1 MTNEELLRCIR
12 DRHSVRDYLD
22 KEIDLDELAIIN
34 PEIEN
39 INKENDLHF
48 QLVMDSPETFS
59 KFILPYGKLNAY
71 HYIALVGKKSEDLEE
86 KVGYF
91 GEKLVLLANHC
102 SLDTCWVGGTYSKRN
117 TKVKIESDEKL
128 IGIIAIGYGV
138 DHGHPHK
145 SKTLSDVTTT
155 LENTPDWFVKG
166 VEMSLLAPTAINQ
179 QKFKFTYNPD
189 GSVTAKAGVGPYA
202 KVDLGIVKY
211 HFEVGANQQVN
222 WKE

>member
-1 MTNEELLRCIR
+1 MTNEELLKSIN
-12 DRHSVRDYLD
+12 DRHSVRNYLD
-22 KEIDLDELAIIN
+22 RNIDLDDLAKIN
-34 PEIEN
+34 PEIDR

-48 QLVMDSPETFS
+48 QLVTNSKETFS

-71 HYIALVGKKSEDLEE
+71 HYIALVGKKCTNLEE

-91 GEKLVLLANHC
+91 GEKLVLLAEHC

-117 TKVKIESDEKL
+117 TKVKIEKDEKL

-145 SKTLSDVTTT
+145 SKTISEVTTSI
-155 LENTPDWFVKG
+155 EGVPDWFIKG
-166 VEMSLLAPTAINQ
+166 VEASLLAPTALNQ
-179 QKFKFTYNPD
+179 QKFKFTYNNN
-189 GSVTAKAGVGPYA
+189 GSVTLTTSKGPYT

-211 HFEVGANQQVN
+211 HFEIGANTKVN
-222 WKE
+222 WQ